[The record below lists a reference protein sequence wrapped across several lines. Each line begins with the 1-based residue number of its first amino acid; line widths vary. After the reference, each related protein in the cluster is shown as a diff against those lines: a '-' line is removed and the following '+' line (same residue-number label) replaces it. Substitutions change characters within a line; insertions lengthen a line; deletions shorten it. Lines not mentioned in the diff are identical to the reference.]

1 MEILK
6 PKSVKIPPE
15 LHERANAVAK
25 LIGYSYNKF
34 VATAMEDHII
44 MIESKRPVVPR
55 MVLMAKAAYIHP
67 PPLLQPSHPIRNKKK
82 RKR

>member
-34 VATAMEDHII
+34 VATAMEDHIT
-44 MIESKRPVVPR
+44 MIESKRPVIPR
-55 MVLMAKAAYIHP
+55 MVLMAKAASVDA
-67 PPLLQPSHPIRNKKK
+67 PPLLAFSRSGKSKKK
-82 RKR
+82 NRR